1 MKKKPIK
8 NPLFRGL
15 MRLIWPHTFAAVTQ
29 KHTIMKKMLKLTAI
43 LLVAFGGL
51 LMTGCEKTEDEK
63 PTLSSEKNVLIF
75 RLPEISPA
83 VTATVDQNA
92 KTITALVP
100 SGTDLSTLVP
110 IIETSTKST
119 INPGSGVM
127 TNFTGPVVY
136 TVTAEDGTTSN
147 YVATISLDGAG
158 TETLTGTMSQ
168 NRTLANR
175 NDGIDYIIDDMFYV
189 DGNAL
194 LTVEAG
200 VKIAFTGIYTG
211 INVGANAGLKM
222 IGTANNPVILTG
234 PVNNNN
240 KGSWAGLQYQSN
252 RADNIMEYVKII
264 NAGTQNSE
272 AAIYLYGNSQLSMRN
287 SEITGSATHGII
299 TNDASLSV
307 FSGNT
312 ISNCESN
319 PILTN
324 NLLTFK
330 SFTTDN
336 IFTGNTK
343 PELKIEWAD
352 ILEADLSL
360 ENHGIPYLFTHGL
373 IVERNLTLK
382 KGIVFAFEY
391 GQQMGVRGSG
401 KIDARGD
408 VLNPVK
414 FIGANN
420 EAGFWSG
427 ISIES
432 SRENILDHCII
443 SNGGNDS
450 HYMKSDIAI
459 WEGAKLNLSNTKLM
473 NSDAYGFQFSGS
485 FTLTHSNV
493 SFENCQL
500 GNVYD
505 YDNDVVHSNL
515 P

>member
-1 MKKKPIK
+1 M
-8 NPLFRGL
+8 LFR
-15 MRLIWPHTFAAVTQ
+15 
-29 KHTIMKKMLKLTAI
+29 
-43 LLVAFGGL
+43 
-51 LMTGCEKTEDEK
+51 
-63 PTLSSEKNVLIF
+63 S
-75 RLPEISPA
+75 
-83 VTATVDQNA
+83 
-92 KTITALVP
+92 
-100 SGTDLSTLVP
+100 
-110 IIETSTKST
+110 
-119 INPGSGVM
+119 
-127 TNFTGPVVY
+127 
-136 TVTAEDGTTSN
+136 
-147 YVATISLDGAG
+147 
-158 TETLTGTMSQ
+158 
-168 NRTLANR
+168 
-175 NDGIDYIIDDMFYV
+175 
-189 DGNAL
+189 
-194 LTVEAG
+194 
-200 VKIAFTGIYTG
+200 
-211 INVGANAGLKM
+211 
-222 IGTANNPVILTG
+222 
-234 PVNNNN
+234 
-240 KGSWAGLQYQSN
+240 
-252 RADNIMEYVKII
+252 
-264 NAGTQNSE
+264 
-272 AAIYLYGNSQLSMRN
+272 
-287 SEITGSATHGII
+287 
-299 TNDASLSV
+299 
-307 FSGNT
+307 
-312 ISNCESN
+312 
-319 PILTN
+319 TN

-493 SFENCQL
+493 SFENCQ
-500 GNVYD
+500 D
-505 YDNDVVHSNL
+505 RKSVV
-515 P
+515 

>member
-1 MKKKPIK
+1 
-8 NPLFRGL
+8 
-15 MRLIWPHTFAAVTQ
+15 
-29 KHTIMKKMLKLTAI
+29 
-43 LLVAFGGL
+43 
-51 LMTGCEKTEDEK
+51 
-63 PTLSSEKNVLIF
+63 
-75 RLPEISPA
+75 
-83 VTATVDQNA
+83 
-92 KTITALVP
+92 
-100 SGTDLSTLVP
+100 
-110 IIETSTKST
+110 
-119 INPGSGVM
+119 
-127 TNFTGPVVY
+127 
-136 TVTAEDGTTSN
+136 
-147 YVATISLDGAG
+147 
-158 TETLTGTMSQ
+158 MSQ
-168 NRTLANR
+168 NRTLVNR
-175 NDGIDYIIDDMFYV
+175 NDGIDYIIDDMFYI

-194 LTVEAG
+194 LTIEAG

-264 NAGTQNSE
+264 NAGTPNSE
-272 AAIYLYGNSQLSMRN
+272 AAVYLYGNSQLSMRN
-287 SEITGSATHGII
+287 SEITGSSSYGII
-299 TNDASLSV
+299 TNDASLTV

-319 PILTN
+319 PILAN

-343 PELKIEWAD
+343 PELKIEWAE

>member
-1 MKKKPIK
+1 MKKKSIK

-15 MRLIWPHTFAAVTQ
+15 MRLIWPYTFAAVTQ

-63 PTLSSEKNVLIF
+63 PVLSSEKNVLIF
-75 RLPEISPA
+75 RLPEVSPA
-83 VTATVDQNA
+83 VTATIDHNA

-100 SGTDLSTLVP
+100 SGTNLSTLVP
-110 IIETSTKST
+110 IIETSAKST

-136 TVTAEDGTTSN
+136 TITAEDGTTNN
-147 YVATISLDGAG
+147 YVATITVDGAG
-158 TETLTGTMSQ
+158 TETLSGTMSQ
-168 NRTLANR
+168 NRTLVNR
-175 NDGIDYIIDDMFYV
+175 NDGIDYIIDDMFFI

-194 LTVEAG
+194 LTIEAG

-240 KGSWAGLQYQSN
+240 NGSWAGVQYQSS
-252 RADNIMEYVKII
+252 RADNIMEYVKLI
-264 NAGTQNSE
+264 NAGTETSE
-272 AAIYLYGNSQLSMRN
+272 AAIYLHINSKLSMRN
-287 SEITGSATHGII
+287 SEITGSASHGIA
-299 TNDASLSV
+299 TSDASLTA

-312 ISNCESN
+312 IKNCESN

-330 SFTTDN
+330 TFTPDN

-343 PELKIEWAD
+343 PELRIEWAEM
-352 ILEADLSL
+352 LEADLTL
-360 ENHGIPYLFTHGL
+360 ENHGVPYLFSHSL
-373 IVERNLTLK
+373 VIERNLTLK
-382 KGIVFAFEY
+382 KGIVFTFEF
-391 GQQMGVRGSG
+391 GQHMTVRGGG

-408 VLNPVK
+408 ALNPVK
-414 FIGANN
+414 FIGASN

-432 SRENILDHCII
+432 SRENVLEHCII

-459 WEGAKLNLSNTKLM
+459 WEGAKLNLNNTKLM
-473 NSDAYGFQFSGS
+473 KSAAYGFQYSGS
-485 FTLTHSNV
+485 FTLTHNNV